1 MPSGDLSS
9 ICDRRPTLSAK
20 VLLRQ
25 SFSFQQ
31 GDSKMSR
38 VIQVR
43 GTSAADVDALLTMIR
58 KLAINNAAKATIRA
72 PQLREDCFGERPWVR
87 SIIAERAGKRLC
99 FLVYGL

>member
-1 MPSGDLSS
+1 
-9 ICDRRPTLSAK
+9 
-20 VLLRQ
+20 
-25 SFSFQQ
+25 
-31 GDSKMSR
+31 
-38 VIQVR
+38 
-43 GTSAADVDALLTMIR
+43 MIR